1 MTTRERLVRAA
12 MARFAEHGYHNVSVR
27 DICREARANV
37 AAVNYYFG
45 GKLGLYREV
54 VGAAI
59 DAIRSASDRM
69 LFAAEDRPPVERLR
83 HYVNAYVRTI
93 AGNDHR
99 LDPARAAWVHQLMAH
114 EGTEPTPLAP
124 WIAEQ
129 ALMPRIRYLGA
140 LVAELMHGRP
150 SDRRVHRCV
159 ISIQSQCLF
168 YAAPN
173 KFRDS
178 AFPGWPPTPKELAA
192 AADHIVEFSLAG
204 IRQAAGRGERATR
217 SRKRPPR

>member
-1 MTTRERLVRAA
+1 MTTRDRLVRVAT
-12 MARFAEHGYHNVSVR
+12 ARFAERGYHNVSVR

-37 AAVNYYFG
+37 AAVNYHFG

-59 DAIRSASDRM
+59 DAIRSASERM
-69 LFAAEDRPPVERLR
+69 IFAAADRPPVERLR

-93 AGNDHR
+93 AGNDHQ
-99 LDPARAAWVHQLMAH
+99 LDPARVAWVHQLMAH
-114 EGTEPTPLAP
+114 ESTEPTPLAP
-124 WIAEQ
+124 WIADQ

-140 LVAELMHGRP
+140 LVAELMGCRP
-150 SDRRVHRCV
+150 GDRRVHRCV

-173 KFRDS
+173 KFRDT
-178 AFPGWPPTPKELAA
+178 AFPGWPLTPKELAA

-204 IRQAAGRGERATR
+204 VRRIARRR
-217 SRKRPPR
+217 